1 MNGREPSPSDTC
13 SDEIDLHGM
22 IAEEAVFRLE
32 HYLNRAYMAGLP
44 RVRVVHGKG
53 LGTLRHAT
61 RELLQD
67 HPLVKSFRP
76 GEPVEGGGGVTMV
89 ELVEQ

>member
-1 MNGREPSPSDTC
+1 
-13 SDEIDLHGM
+13 
-22 IAEEAVFRLE
+22 
-32 HYLNRAYMAGLP
+32 MAGLP
-44 RVRVVHGKG
+44 WVRVVHGKG